1 MGIERLATTWEEAGV
16 WLSLLAR
23 FSTGQAFSVYTSVI
37 TGPAKP
43 TELDGPEQVHI
54 ILLDNNRGRI
64 TGTKYE
70 EVLQCIRCG
79 ACLSVCPVYIAS
91 GGHAYHSPYSGP
103 IGAVISPLLF
113 GLENYKGLPN
123 ASTLCGACLEVC
135 PVRIDLPRM
144 LRELRVDQVEQGLV
158 PLPERVLEQTAAR
171 MLATPRWMQVFF
183 RLGRFGQLMMKLF
196 NLKFNQFE
204 QYPMVAQKSFR
215 EQWAALKEEPD
226 EHQG

>member
-1 MGIERLATTWEEAGV
+1 
-16 WLSLLAR
+16 
-23 FSTGQAFSVYTSVI
+23 
-37 TGPAKP
+37 
-43 TELDGPEQVHI
+43 
-54 ILLDNNRGRI
+54 
-64 TGTKYE
+64 
-70 EVLQCIRCG
+70 
-79 ACLSVCPVYIAS
+79 
-91 GGHAYHSPYSGP
+91 
-103 IGAVISPLLF
+103 
-113 GLENYKGLPN
+113 
-123 ASTLCGACLEVC
+123 
-135 PVRIDLPRM
+135 M